1 MGVIKKEIVMKMK
14 KLALLTLSLGVF
26 TSCSEDVVSG
36 FSENLSTTT
45 VVETINSIAFEE
57 DIDDLVSESFDLS
70 SNAMSARSADADSD
84 KGPKRFKGDK
94 YGDCA
99 TVVVDEENNTKTIAF
114 SEECEGKRGQSRSGT
129 MIVTY
134 SETQGETGSF
144 RQVTYDDF
152 YLNGVKIEGTRRTEI
167 ISIDENGSKT
177 MRTTVTDGKMIYE
190 DGTFKTKSA
199 DMTRYTHVEN
209 DKKQYSRLSGSKSG
223 VSTEGVSFSMEITT
237 PIKFVYDCFGEG
249 QRKRGK
255 VPVEGIKVTDDGEQ
269 IITTDFGDGTCDTL
283 VEISKDGEV
292 ETVDLKDIK
301 RKDRFKNL
309 LKKKK
314 KNNKK

>member
-1 MGVIKKEIVMKMK
+1 MKMK
-14 KLALLTLSLGVF
+14 KFTLLALSFGLM
-26 TSCSEDVVSG
+26 TSCSEDGVSG

-45 VVETINSIAFEE
+45 VMETINSIAFEE

-70 SNAMSARSADADSD
+70 SYLMSARSADASSD
-84 KGPKRFKGDK
+84 NGPKRFKGDK

-99 TVVVDEENNTKTIAF
+99 TVVQDEDNNTKTITF
-114 SEECEGKRGQSRSGT
+114 SEECEGKRGQTRSGT

-177 MRTTVTDGKMIYE
+177 MRTTLSDGKMIYE
-190 DGTFKTKSA
+190 DGTFKTKRA
-199 DMTRYTHVEN
+199 DMTRYIHLEN
-209 DKKQYSRLSGSKSG
+209 DKKQYSTLTGSKSG
-223 VSTEGVSFSMEITT
+223 ISTEGVSFSMEITT
-237 PIKFVYDCFGEG
+237 PIKFVYDCFVEG

-255 VPVEGIKVTDDGEQ
+255 VPVEGIKVTDDGDQ
-269 IITTDFGDGTCDTL
+269 IITIDFGDGTCDTL

-301 RKDRFKNL
+301 RKGSFKNL

>member
-1 MGVIKKEIVMKMK
+1 MK
-14 KLALLTLSLGVF
+14 KLVLFVF
-26 TSCSEDVVSG
+26 SFGLITSCSEDGVSG

-45 VVETINSIAFEE
+45 VLETINSIAFEE
-57 DIDDLVSESFDLS
+57 DIDDLVSESFNLS
-70 SNAMSARSADADSD
+70 TNVMSARSADADSAKD
-84 KGPKRFKGDK
+84 LKRFKGDK

-99 TVVVDEENNTKTIAF
+99 SIVVDEESNTKTITF
-114 SEECEGKRGQSRSGT
+114 LEDCEGKRGQTRSGT
-129 MIVTY
+129 MIVSY
-134 SETQGETGSF
+134 SETQGEAGSY

-167 ISIDENGSKT
+167 ISIDDNGSKT
-177 MRTTVTDGKMIYE
+177 TRTTVTDGKMIYE

-209 DKKQYSRLSGSKSG
+209 DKKRYSTLSGSKSG

-283 VEISKDGEV
+283 VEITKDGEI
-292 ETVDLKDIK
+292 ETVDLKTLK
-301 RKDRFKNL
+301 RGDRFKNI
-309 LKKKK
+309 LKKKNKREK
-314 KNNKK
+314 K

>member
-1 MGVIKKEIVMKMK
+1 MK
-14 KLALLTLSLGVF
+14 KLVLLVF
-26 TSCSEDVVSG
+26 SFGMITSCSEDGVSG

-45 VVETINSIAFEE
+45 VLETINSIAFEE
-57 DIDDLVSESFDLS
+57 DIDDLVSESFNLS
-70 SNAMSARSADADSD
+70 TNVISARSADADSAKD
-84 KGPKRFKGDK
+84 LKRFKGDK

-99 TVVVDEENNTKTIAF
+99 SVVVDEESNTKTITF
-114 SEECEGKRGQSRSGT
+114 LEDCEGKRGQTRSGT
-129 MIVTY
+129 MIVSY
-134 SETQGETGSF
+134 SETQGEAGSY

-177 MRTTVTDGKMIYE
+177 TRTSVTDGKMIYE

-199 DMTRYTHVEN
+199 EMTRYTLVEN
-209 DKKQYSRLSGSKSG
+209 DQKQYSTLTGSKSG
-223 VSTEGVSFSMEITT
+223 VSTEGVNFSMEITT
-237 PIKFVYDCFGEG
+237 PIKFIYDCFGEG
-249 QRKRGK
+249 QRKKGK

-292 ETVDLKDIK
+292 ETVDLKYIK

-309 LKKKK
+309 LKKK
-314 KNNKK
+314 NKKK

>member
-1 MGVIKKEIVMKMK
+1 MK
-14 KLALLTLSLGVF
+14 KLVLLIFSFGMI
-26 TSCSEDVVSG
+26 TSCSEDGVSG

-45 VVETINSIAFEE
+45 VLETINSIAFEE
-57 DIDDLVSESFDLS
+57 DIDDLVSESFNLS
-70 SNAMSARSADADSD
+70 TNVISARSADADSAKD
-84 KGPKRFKGDK
+84 LKRFKGDK

-99 TVVVDEENNTKTIAF
+99 SVVVDEERKTKTITF
-114 SEECEGKRGQSRSGT
+114 LEDCEGKRGQTRSGT
-129 MIVTY
+129 MIVSY
-134 SETQGETGSF
+134 SETQGEAGSY

-177 MRTTVTDGKMIYE
+177 TRTYVTDGKMIYE

-199 DMTRYTHVEN
+199 EMTRYTHVEN
-209 DKKQYSRLSGSKSG
+209 DQKQYSTLTGSKSG
-223 VSTEGVSFSMEITT
+223 VSTEGVNFSMEITT
-237 PIKFVYDCFGEG
+237 PIKFIYDCFGEG
-249 QRKRGK
+249 QRKKGK

-292 ETVDLKDIK
+292 ETVDLKYIK

-309 LKKKK
+309 LKKK
-314 KNNKK
+314 NKKK

>member
-1 MGVIKKEIVMKMK
+1 MK
-14 KLALLTLSLGVF
+14 KLILSALSFGLI
-26 TSCSEDVVSG
+26 TSCSEDGVSG

-45 VVETINSIAFEE
+45 VMETINSIAFEE
-57 DIDDLVSESFDLS
+57 DIDDLVSESFNLS
-70 SNAMSARSADADSD
+70 TNVMSARSADADSAKD
-84 KGPKRFKGDK
+84 LKRFKGDK

-99 TVVVDEENNTKTIAF
+99 SVVLDEETNTKTITF
-114 SEECEGKRGQSRSGT
+114 LEDCEGKRGQTRSGT
-129 MIVTY
+129 MIVSY
-134 SETQGETGSF
+134 SETQGEAGSY

-177 MRTTVTDGKMIYE
+177 TRTTMTDGKMIYE

-199 DMTRYTHVEN
+199 EMTRYTHVEN
-209 DKKQYSRLSGSKSG
+209 DQKQYSTLTGSKSG
-223 VSTEGVSFSMEITT
+223 VSTEGVNFSMEITT
-237 PIKFVYDCFGEG
+237 PIKFIYDCFSEG
-249 QRKRGK
+249 QRKKGK

-292 ETVDLKDIK
+292 ETVDLKYIK

-309 LKKKK
+309 LKKK
-314 KNNKK
+314 NKKK